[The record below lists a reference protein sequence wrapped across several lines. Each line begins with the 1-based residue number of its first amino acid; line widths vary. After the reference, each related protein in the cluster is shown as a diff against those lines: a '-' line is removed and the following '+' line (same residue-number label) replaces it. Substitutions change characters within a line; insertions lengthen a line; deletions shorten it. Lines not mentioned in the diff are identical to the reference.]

1 MGLIKVD
8 FDDTFAMVLMHD
20 ILPTAAPEFK
30 KQTEDGSS
38 PNRSTHTHT
47 TYSFVPFFAKKQHLG
62 KGLNQHEALASAA

>member
-8 FDDTFAMVLMHD
+8 FDDTFAMVLTHD

-38 PNRSTHTHT
+38 PNRRTHTHT
-47 TYSFVPFFAKKQHLG
+47 PHTVLFLFLPRNNIWVKV
-62 KGLNQHEALASAA
+62 